1 MAKQGDCRVHPW
13 QHQTP
18 GGHRCQPLAALSS
31 TRSCS
36 SCSESHQSQCP
47 EGDPA
52 TSPEPAASNPLLSQ
66 GSWQHGVQ
74 ITAPRAC
81 TSAGLQLGIT
91 HCWFYS
97 RIWFLSH
104 PKLPCRQVGVKGF
117 ICQPELIA
125 VLFTLQELL
134 EFCYGGDDKPLQVSD
149 FPGRETSSWLS
160 CVCCYGLLISPEA

>member
-1 MAKQGDCRVHPW
+1 MLELSPARKAGGWICIAEADCMLTDEFKYGKAGRLPCPSVAAPNSW
-13 QHQTP
+13 RTSL
-18 GGHRCQPLAALSS
+18 CQPLAALSS

-91 HCWFYS
+91 HCQFYS

-117 ICQPELIA
+117 IC
-125 VLFTLQELL
+125 
-134 EFCYGGDDKPLQVSD
+134 
-149 FPGRETSSWLS
+149 
-160 CVCCYGLLISPEA
+160 